1 MSESVESIV
10 ESLKELNDTEFAL
23 MFVDSVYKKL
33 KSLDKPSIRTETL
46 LFMQMSVVESIKKY
60 KSLANDGNRTIPHE
74 DAFDLIISKG
84 ESFLKSVANDET
96 KAPYVQQ
103 SLSDLREWSKDLL
116 FVLKKELLD
125 DPKYSHLKKT

>member
-1 MSESVESIV
+1 MSESVENIV

-46 LFMQMSVVESIKKY
+46 LFMQRSVVESIKKY
-60 KSLANDGNRTIPHE
+60 KSLANDGNRAIPHE
-74 DAFDLIISKG
+74 GAFDLIISKG

-103 SLSDLREWSKDLL
+103 SISDLREWSKDLL